1 MDTVKIIV
9 GSLLIIVSLI
19 YLFKSPDSKILGG
32 LLKKKKS
39 SRREIEVV
47 DSNVETEEDTPCEE

>member
-19 YLFKSPDSKILGG
+19 YLFKSPDTKILGG
-32 LLKKKKS
+32 LFKKKKS
-39 SRREIEVV
+39 SRKEALEVET
-47 DSNVETEEDTPCEE
+47 NAETEENASCEE